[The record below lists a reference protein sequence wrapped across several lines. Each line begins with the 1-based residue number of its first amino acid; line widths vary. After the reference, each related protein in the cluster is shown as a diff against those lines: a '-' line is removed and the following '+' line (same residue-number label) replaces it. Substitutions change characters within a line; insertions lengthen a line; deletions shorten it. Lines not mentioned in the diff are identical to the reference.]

1 MMLTRSN
8 ARSRDAFT
16 LIELMVV
23 VVVIGIVSAVIIPE
37 MRGTFEEAVLKATAR
52 QFTGACNLAY
62 SRAVSLQRPHRLVIN
77 SGKKN
82 YTIEQKG
89 GEAPGFSKLKDV
101 AGSEREI
108 DSRITVQVRDSSED
122 VRDEPEPG
130 APPAVEA
137 PPGEGGSEA
146 IIFNPDGTADER
158 EIVLRDRDGFKMTLR
173 INPVTGRVELVE
185 PKAE

>member
-1 MMLTRSN
+1 MLLPPTN
-8 ARSRDAFT
+8 ARRREAFT

-37 MRGTFEEAVLKATAR
+37 MRGTYEEAVLKAVAR

-77 SGKKN
+77 LGKQN
-82 YTIEQKG
+82 YSIEQKG

-101 AGSEREI
+101 SGSDREF

-122 VRDEPEPG
+122 IRDEAEPT
-130 APPAVEA
+130 APPAME
-137 PPGEGGSEA
+137 PPPSEGGNA
-146 IIFNPDGTADER
+146 TIMFNPDGTADER
-158 EIVLRDRDGFKMTLR
+158 EIVLRDRDGFKLTLR
-173 INPVTGRVELVE
+173 INPITGRVELVE